1 MRFWSYFK
9 IKTQVKNDV
18 TCCYWTELLCI
29 LQSPP
34 FVFIT
39 FVSPLCVCVA
49 AVCLLLCAVRD
60 WRALNMLRF
69 PSVVHILSEGNIH
82 TQPVISKCNIRT
94 ISQIF
99 GTTLYQRPES
109 WWRILPWR
117 SCWPLNRSLMAHL
130 YDLSAASSCLTSDA
144 T

>member
-60 WRALNMLRF
+60 
-69 PSVVHILSEGNIH
+69 
-82 TQPVISKCNIRT
+82 
-94 ISQIF
+94 
-99 GTTLYQRPES
+99 
-109 WWRILPWR
+109 
-117 SCWPLNRSLMAHL
+117 
-130 YDLSAASSCLTSDA
+130 
-144 T
+144 